1 MKVPTKTDWLT
12 DRVENREKAEGIRRV
27 HRMLTLGEEVYLS

>member
-1 MKVPTKTDWLT
+1 MKALKKTDWLT
-12 DRVENREKAEGIRRV
+12 DRVQNRGKAEGIGRV